1 MVPSGRDPAASEGLH
16 PPAAN
21 RIVVSKVFV
30 YIGFFLVLI
39 LLVTNGLIGGGLCVK
54 GVGCFYST
62 GDGLR
67 LDNSDRATIG
77 TR

>member
-1 MVPSGRDPAASEGLH
+1 
-16 PPAAN
+16 
-21 RIVVSKVFV
+21 VSKIFV
-30 YIGFFLVLI
+30 IIGFFLVLI

-54 GVGCFYST
+54 GVGCMYST

-67 LDNSDRATIG
+67 LDNSERATIG

>member
-1 MVPSGRDPAASEGLH
+1 M
-16 PPAAN
+16 
-21 RIVVSKVFV
+21 SKVFV

>member
-1 MVPSGRDPAASEGLH
+1 VRVAAGRAGKEFRSAQRIASTVS
-16 PPAAN
+16 
-21 RIVVSKVFV
+21 RIFV
-30 YIGFFLVLI
+30 IIGFFLVLI

-54 GVGCFYST
+54 GVGCMYST

-67 LDNSDRATIG
+67 LDNSERATIG